1 MKHRIKNGL
10 KEYFHMVFKD
20 GITLMK
26 KGGLSFVLYEIIYK
40 LLFIA
45 IFYPVLIFTFEFTL
59 EKAGFRYLTNN
70 YFYSYLRSPYTIIA
84 IILMFII
91 LAFYVT
97 YEVSCLAVCFDVAH
111 HGHKMSVG
119 QIFRA
124 GFKMMGTALK
134 KKKLNSF
141 FHISVISMMMNI
153 TLLGFFF
160 SNIKIN
166 SNAAQM
172 LKSQKTMNLIL
183 GIVFAVLFVYCFIHI
198 FTVNYM
204 AYDGESISEGKRK
217 SRLLIRRRGFR
228 TFFVIL
234 GWNIIVLA
242 GIYLV
247 YFLLVLLIIAGVFI
261 LDRANLGMAIYLS
274 IFRVVVTVVK
284 IIMPVIAVPVSF
296 AVISGLF
303 YRYRSD
309 NGNEKYIGEITEKI
323 ISKKTKIPGIRT
335 FIAGL
340 MAVCLIVVNIFYLVR
355 SFDNNPFYNV
365 EYFKDTMTMAHRG
378 CSYNAPENTMM
389 AFENAVKATADYIEL
404 DVHETKDGVIVVIH
418 DDSLKRT
425 TGVNKK
431 IYDVTYDEIKELD
444 AGSYFGP
451 DEKFKE
457 CRIPTL
463 EEVMDYTKGKIKLNI
478 EIKLSDKEP
487 HLVQKVAE
495 LIEKYEYLDECYV
508 TSMNYKALTQIKE
521 IDENIKTGYVLTE
534 AYGNFYNIENVD
546 AFSVNLAYINKN
558 VVDAIHYRG
567 KKLFVWTINNEK
579 DAERLVTMGVDAI
592 ISDNPVMTRKV
603 VYAKYSNSLFEN
615 VLSTVFKD

>member
-26 KGGLSFVLYEIIYK
+26 KGGLSFVLYELIYK

-45 IFYPVLIFTFEFTL
+45 IFYPVLILMFEFTL
-59 EKAGFRYLTNN
+59 EKAGFKYLTNN
-70 YFYSYLRSPYTIIA
+70 YFYAYLRSPYTIIA
-84 IILMFII
+84 IILAVLI

-97 YEVSCLAVCFDVAH
+97 YEVSCLSVCFDVAH
-111 HGHKMSVG
+111 HGQKMSVG
-119 QIFRA
+119 QIFKS
-124 GFKMMGTALK
+124 GFKMMRTTLK
-134 KKKLNSF
+134 KKRINAI
-141 FHISVISMMMNI
+141 FHISVISFMMNI
-153 TLLGFFF
+153 TLMGFFF

-166 SNAAQM
+166 SNAVEM
-172 LKSQKTMNLIL
+172 IKSQKNMRIIL
-183 GIVFAVLFVYCFIHI
+183 GVIFAVLFIYCFIHI

-204 AYDGESISEGKRK
+204 AYDGEDISDGKRK
-217 SRLLIRRRGFR
+217 SRSLIKRRGLK
-228 TFFVIL
+228 TFFVIF
-234 GWNIIVLA
+234 GWNIIVMA
-242 GIYLV
+242 GIYLI
-247 YFLLVLLIIAGVFI
+247 YFILVLLIIVGVFI

-274 IFRVVVTVVK
+274 VFRVVVTVIK
-284 IIMPVIAVPVSF
+284 IIMPVVALPVSF

-309 NGNEKYIGEITEKI
+309 NGNEQYIGEITERI
-323 ISKKTKIPGIRT
+323 IAKKVRIPRIKS

-340 MAVCLIVVNIFYLVR
+340 ISTILLAVNIFYMVR

-365 EYFKDTMTMAHRG
+365 EYFQNTLTMAHRG
-378 CSYNAPENTMM
+378 CSYDAPENTMM

-431 IYDVTYDEIKELD
+431 IYDVTYDEIKNLD
-444 AGSYFGP
+444 AGSYFGN
-451 DEKFKE
+451 DEKYKE

-463 EEVMDYTKGKIKLNI
+463 EEVMEYTKGKIKLNI

-487 HLVQKVAE
+487 DLVNSVAE
-495 LIEKYEYLDECYV
+495 LIEKYEYIDDCYV
-508 TSMNYKALTQIKE
+508 TSMNYRALTQIKE
-521 IDENIKTGYVLTE
+521 INPEIKTGYVLTE

-546 AFSVNLAYINKN
+546 AFSVNLAYINKS

-567 KKLFVWTINNEK
+567 KKLFVWTINNKK
-579 DAERLVTMGVDAI
+579 DAEKLVVMGVDAI
-592 ISDNPVMTRKV
+592 ISDNPVMARQV

-615 VLSTVFKD
+615 VLSAVFKD